1 MYNKT
6 LMKAVWH
13 RFAYIL
19 SISIP
24 FAVSMLILRLLPQ
37 SSRVDGTLSFGKL
50 FWFTGSLFV
59 IANAMGYLYGSP
71 WHKEQIN
78 RELWR
83 GWKNRTRKKL
93 IISYVSR
100 GDNNVALKRAIE
112 KSRKVLDD
120 NNIPYIIEAVTDIP
134 VNSGADVEM
143 VVPEAYKTKNNA
155 KYKAR
160 ALHYASQ
167 IRKCSR
173 HAWVVHMDEE
183 SMLSDEV
190 VHGLANFL
198 AEAKNSRMI
207 GQGEI
212 KYNAHG
218 YGDNILITAIDSVR
232 TGDDIGRF
240 RVQYKLVNKPVFGMH
255 GSFFVVNSFLE
266 KKMGFD
272 LGGRGSITEDAYFA
286 FICSAEGIKFKW
298 IDGFIR
304 EQSPFT
310 IMAILKRR
318 RRWITGL
325 RLLMWDKT
333 IPLYQRIILITNM
346 TLWRIAWIGPV
357 VTAWNFGIGGSLI
370 NPNAAFA
377 AALVSAMVTSVYM
390 MGAYRNVSGLDMSL
404 IKKFRI
410 WILSGLLAPLSCI
423 IEGCAVMYSII
434 QPNKESFDVVA
445 KN

>member
-1 MYNKT
+1 
-6 LMKAVWH
+6 MKVVLH
-13 RFAYIL
+13 RLAYIM
-19 SISIP
+19 SICLPI
-24 FAVSMLILRLLPQ
+24 AVSLLILLLIPG
-37 SSRVDGTLSFGKL
+37 STRYDESLTIAKL
-50 FWFTGSLFV
+50 FWFTGVLFV
-59 IANAMGYLYGSP
+59 LTNAMGYMYGSP

-78 RELWR
+78 RNLWL
-83 GWKNRTRKKL
+83 GWKNKTRKKI

-100 GDNNVALKRAIE
+100 GDNDIALQRAIE
-112 KSRKVLDD
+112 KSRRVLDD
-120 NNIPYIIEAVTDIP
+120 NGIPYIIEAITDIP
-134 VNSGADVEM
+134 VRSGADIEI
-143 VVPEAYKTKNNA
+143 VVPSSYTTKNNA

-167 IRKCSR
+167 MRKCDR

-183 SMLSDEV
+183 SILTVEV
-190 VHGLANFL
+190 IHGLANFL
-198 AEAKNSRMI
+198 ASSTNSRII

-212 KYNAHG
+212 KYNAHN
-218 YGDNILITAIDSVR
+218 YGHNILITAIDSVR

-240 RVQYKLVNKPVFGMH
+240 RAQYKILKKPVFGMH
-255 GSFFVVNSFLE
+255 GSFFVVNSYLE
-266 KKMGFD
+266 KKIGFD

-286 FICSAEGIKFKW
+286 FICAAKGIQFKW

-310 IMAILKRR
+310 IMAVLKQR

-325 RLLMWDKT
+325 RLLMWDKS

-346 TLWRIAWIGPV
+346 TLWRLAWIGPV
-357 VTAWNFGIGGSLI
+357 VTFWNFAIGGSFI
-370 NPNAAFA
+370 GPEAALC

-390 MGAYRNVSGLDMSL
+390 VGAYRNVTDLEFS
-404 IKKFRI
+404 IVKKFRI
-410 WILSGLLAPLSCI
+410 WAISGLLTPISCV

-434 QPNKESFDVVA
+434 QPNKETFDVVA